1 LGEFPFTSGGPA
13 ENFAI
18 ADTVK
23 VTAFAVGPLGCNCSI
38 VADEV
43 SRHAIVVDPG
53 GDFDRI
59 RDVLTEG
66 GYAVRAIVHTHTH
79 IDHVGATA
87 PLQRWSGAGAHIH
100 EGDRFLYDMLEVQAQ
115 LLGLPE
121 VPEKCDLTG
130 ELVDGHSIAFGSLAM
145 NVLHTPGHTP
155 GSCCF
160 TVDSPDGSI
169 VFTGDTLFRRGIGRT
184 DLWGGDS
191 ALIKKSLTE
200 RLLALA
206 DDTLVVPGHGGETS
220 IGDERRGN
228 PYLRR

>member
-1 LGEFPFTSGGPA
+1 M
-13 ENFAI
+13 
-18 ADTVK
+18 K

-38 VADEV
+38 VADEGTG
-43 SRHAIVVDPG
+43 HAVVVDPG
-53 GDFDRI
+53 GDFERI
-59 RDVLTEG
+59 REVLQADS
-66 GYAVRAIVHTHTH
+66 YSVRAIVHTHTH

-100 EGDRFLYDMLEVQAQ
+100 EEDRFLYDILEVQAQ

-130 ELVDGHSIAFGSLAM
+130 ELVDGHTIPFGSLTM

-160 TVDSPDGSI
+160 SVHSPEGSI
-169 VFTGDTLFRRGIGRT
+169 VFSGDTLFRRGIGRT

-191 ALIKKSLTE
+191 ALIMKSLKE
-200 RLLALA
+200 RLLALD
-206 DDTLVVPGHGGETS
+206 DDTLVVPGHGGETT

-228 PYLRR
+228 PFLRR